1 MSKRALEAADDDLD
15 DEVGQYTIQV
25 GRFILQVCKDVNEYQ
40 SLLAVFTKSLTSALQ
55 EINLNESELYN
66 MTESFSIMDEA
77 EEKKLAKVKVQ
88 CHGITSKKSQCT
100 RQSVEGS
107 LFCPRHGG
115 VTSEL
120 RQHSDDTKLVR
131 DMFNNLK
138 PGQVVLRKQSNG
150 HVYWPGTN
158 YRVKSLTEQYVF
170 AKTVNKELLPL
181 TVEDAIYLESNHI
194 PYRMTSFSPFRG
206 ETAPPK
212 QLVDT
217 CVKEMLGLIGVD
229 TLESVIVYTIKDD
242 D

>member
-1 MSKRALEAADDDLD
+1 MSKRALEADDDLED
-15 DEVGQYTIQV
+15 DSDAYTIQV
-25 GRFILQVCKDVNEYQ
+25 GRFILQVCKDLDEYH
-40 SLLAVFTKSLTSALQ
+40 SLLAVFTQSLTQAVR

-66 MTESFSIMDEA
+66 MTERFSMDEA

-88 CHGITSKKSQCT
+88 CHGITSKKTQCT

-107 LFCPRHGG
+107 LFCPQHGG

-150 HVYWPGTN
+150 HIYWPGTN

-181 TVEDAIYLESNHI
+181 TVEDALSLESQHI
-194 PYRMTSFSPFRG
+194 PYRMTSFTPFRG
-206 ETAPPK
+206 EISPPK

-229 TLESVIVYTIKDD
+229 TLESVIVYTVKDD